1 MKKILKTLLF
11 VACMTLFFSVTVFAE
26 GGDYSGSNHSGGES
40 GSTTEEY
47 RNHGASY
54 NKTGYLIY
62 VADSTGLKVTGTRIV
77 FWPWNGSID
86 SSVRLTGVKTKAG
99 EFYNRKADVPIPW
112 GTPLF
117 NYDSSDNM
125 ISYEPTI
132 RQFVT
137 SPYGGYPSGGQYLI
151 QEYLDTNGMDEA
163 AWEAFVSN
171 DYYLC
176 IEGVL
181 WCGIWDESW
190 GGYSGAG
197 HFAGT
202 SQTWGAKTSNRTKM
216 GKYTHL
222 FLANAL
228 YMTEPWMG
236 LTVPSSFLDDNPF
249 YTPDE
254 LAYPSGRGMVAYRVG
269 EGGGSDLMVK
279 VYQTNDNS
287 VITHD
292 KTEFV
297 STSKNP
303 TIAQEADYVP
313 IAWETSKED
322 AATHPRS
329 PLPWDTVRDTSTHTR
344 SGTPSNP
351 PTLTEEEH
359 VIYVLYEKSPQ
370 GPGDLSNERQ
380 DWINEWELDYVG
392 VDLAGRDQTITKAY
406 FNYDSAT
413 RTDHTTD
420 AGYVADS
427 QKDDDSSYEEVIT
440 GTVATQFQRWVS
452 NGCNWKYGGGNFPAS
467 DVVVPHYAY
476 TSSRSIWEPNVYV
489 SAYRCLRELGSSYA
503 TYRDFILNILKIPE
517 GVVHS
522 AGTSGSSS
530 QKRFQ
535 LSPVGIAD
543 EYTFTGT
550 AKRSWKIH
558 HDRIPEDGHYDH
570 KVYQSNPDGSK
581 TYKKDSSGNDEW
593 YCPGGDPAGWIGD
606 NTTSLWHKTSDE
618 VPAWDEAK
626 SESYDMS
633 NPSSIVYKMS
643 HNCYKFYPFTTP
655 VGSLPSTSLPDSYKV
670 LYKKEQTVP
679 AIAGS
684 KGYQTFVGAGEAPDT
699 LTVVPEVQMTLNYT
713 SNGWSVVPVDVYV
726 MGELERK
733 MHPAMIQGYRLAN
746 ATLIDGWTSLASPE
760 TGDSATEAF
769 DTVGVRDDSLIA
781 GVTQLGTAFD
791 VAETTAPIIQV
802 VTMAVDVSSNVE
814 GYDLKSTWGNSGWNP
829 EVQHNNYLSQ
839 FLADDA
845 ITQELYIQYYKND
858 STSTGLLSDYV
869 QLVATG
875 SGVRQS
881 PTAVSEVPVYF
892 KDGSVTNKVDV
903 INAIKDAYGVNDAD
917 ANTIYNNW
925 GFDTPVGP
933 NVSQLNAVFESS
945 TDGNNPSRDDN
956 GAKWYDEETIALVI
970 KTYKTNIT
978 LFQASAEDKVDYNTL
993 KSAASKNAIEGRVF
1007 VRIKMDDALT
1017 QFQAGSVAQ
1026 PYDAKCIYWGELPHA
1041 RFIVS
1046 PENSSNMRK

>member
-1 MKKILKTLLF
+1 MKKFFKALLLA
-11 VACMTLFFSVTVFAE
+11 ACMSLMLSVTALADWS
-26 GGDYSGSNHSGGES
+26 GDGMSGGQS
-40 GSTTEEY
+40 SAGGYGST
-47 RNHGASY
+47 GASY
-54 NKTGYLIY
+54 TKTGYLVY
-62 VADSTGLKVTGTRIV
+62 VADTTGHKMSGTDIV

-86 SSVRLTGVKTKAG
+86 SSVLLTGVKTKVG
-99 EFYNRKADVPIPW
+99 EFFNYIESEVVPW

-117 NYDSSDNM
+117 NYDSSDVM
-125 ISYEPTI
+125 ISNEPVI
-132 RQFVT
+132 KQFVV
-137 SPYGGYPSGGQYLI
+137 SPYGTYPSGGEYI
-151 QEYLDTNGMDEA
+151 MKEYLGVTDAMFAAFEA
-163 AWEAFVSN
+163 D

-176 IEGVL
+176 IEGVM
-181 WCGIWDESW
+181 WCGVYGEGWEDTCT
-190 GGYSGAG
+190 GV
-197 HFAGT
+197 FAGT
-202 SQTWGAKTSNRTKM
+202 SRTWGEKTTNRTNM
-216 GKYTHL
+216 GKYTHF

-228 YMTEPWMG
+228 YMTQPWMG
-236 LTVPSSFLDDNPF
+236 LTVPSSFLSGKPY
-249 YTPDE
+249 YTPDD
-254 LAYPSGRGMVAYRVG
+254 LRYPSGRGMVAYKIG
-269 EGGGSDLMVK
+269 DWEGGSDLLVK

-297 STSKNP
+297 STSKTP
-303 TIAQEADYVP
+303 TIAQEADYIP

-322 AATHPRS
+322 AATHPRN
-329 PLPWDTVRDTSTHTR
+329 PLPWDTVRDTSTHSR

-370 GPGDLSNERQ
+370 NPGDLSNDRQ

-392 VDLAGRDQTITKAY
+392 VDLAGRDQTITKGY
-406 FNYDSAT
+406 FNYDSAV
-413 RTDHTTD
+413 RTDHSTD
-420 AGYVADS
+420 AGYVANS
-427 QKDDDSSYEEVIT
+427 QTDDDSSYGEVIT
-440 GTVATQFQRWVS
+440 GTVATQFQRWVA
-452 NGCNWKYGGGNFPAS
+452 NGCNWKYGGGSFSAS

-476 TSSRSIWEPNVYV
+476 VSSRSIWEPNVYV
-489 SAYRCLRELGSSYA
+489 SAYRCLRELGSSYS

-522 AGTSGSSS
+522 AGTAGSSS
-530 QKRFQ
+530 QKRFR
-535 LSPVGIAD
+535 LNPANYYKD

-550 AKRSWKIH
+550 ANRSWKIH

-570 KVYQSNPDGSK
+570 NVYQSNPDGSK
-581 TYKKDSSGNDEW
+581 TYKKDASGNDEW
-593 YCPGGDPAGWIGD
+593 VCPGAEAGWTVD
-606 NTTSLWHKTSDE
+606 NTTNLWHKTADE
-618 VPAWDEAK
+618 VPAWDETK
-626 SESYDMS
+626 SESYDMT
-633 NPSSIVYKMS
+633 NPSSIVYKMT
-643 HNCYKFYPFTTP
+643 HNCYKFYPFTTS
-655 VGSLPSTSLPDSYKV
+655 VGSLPSTSLSDSYKV

-679 AIAGS
+679 TIAGS
-684 KGYQTFVGAGEAPDT
+684 KGYQTFVGAGEAPDV
-699 LTVVPEVQMTLNYT
+699 LTVVPEVQMKLNFT
-713 SNGWSVVPVDVYV
+713 TNGWSVPQVDVYV

-814 GYDLKSTWGNSGWNP
+814 GYDLKSTWGNAGWNP
-829 EVQHNNYLSQ
+829 ENQHNSYLSQ
-839 FLADDA
+839 FLADNA

-892 KDGSVTNKVDV
+892 KDGAVTNKVDV
-903 INAIKDAYGVNDAD
+903 INAIKDAFIVSTDDAM
-917 ANTIYNNW
+917 TIYENW
-925 GFDTPVGP
+925 GFDSAVGG
-933 NVSQLNAVFESS
+933 VASQLDTIFESS
-945 TDGNNPSRDDN
+945 TDAENVSENH
-956 GAKWYDEETIALVI
+956 WYDEESVALVI
-970 KTYKTNIT
+970 KIYKTNLT
-978 LFQASAEDKVDYNTL
+978 PLQVSATDKVDYDTL
-993 KSAASKNAIEGRVF
+993 KYAAASKPIEGRVF
-1007 VRIKMDDALT
+1007 VKVSLNGIT
-1017 QFQAGSVAQ
+1017 QLQSGTVAQ
-1026 PYDAKCIYWGELPHA
+1026 PFDTDCIYWGEFPHA

-1046 PENSSNMRK
+1046 PRNTSSMRK